1 MRGAGEGADVLVHL
15 ASRISGSEDECAA
28 VNVHGTTAL
37 VEEARRCGV
46 GRIVQLSTAAVYGPG
61 PHRGIAVDEVVPA
74 PVSPASR
81 TRLRGERAAVA
92 AGGTVLRPGLVT
104 GAGDRWVVPALAD
117 LREHVPARWN
127 GGRGLASMVDVDDLA
142 RLIVRLAT
150 TPERPPGGTFH
161 ASHPRPVRNRD
172 LMAALG
178 DARGGAP
185 GPGGGLAVGGLSA
198 AAAALAQRGER
209 ASVRAAGGRPLV
221 RQRRHLADGRV
232 PRGSGA
238 VGPALGGLGVVQ
250 GSPRRTAGERRAPDG
265 PRRGRTRGTGARS
278 GRFRPRPGV
287 PEDRQPATGCLR
299 ACSALSSGTLT
310 RGGRPPASGSVPSAA
325 SPDARRR

>member
-1 MRGAGEGADVLVHL
+1 MRRLRVVLTGGTGFIGSRVLQRLLDPERTGRPVEVRALARTEPSSPAAPGLSWLPADLARPASLRGAGEGADVLVHL

-150 TPERPPGGTFH
+150 TPKRPPGGTFH

-178 DARGGAP
+178 DARVVPPAPAEDWPWEVCLRQLRRSRSGVSERQFELLAGDHWYASDDIWRMAGCPAGP
-185 GPGGGLAVGGLSA
+185 GPLARLSA
-198 AAAALAQRGER
+198 ASAWYR
-209 ASVRAAGGRPLV
+209 A
-221 RQRRHLADGRV
+221 HLA
-232 PRGSGA
+232 
-238 VGPALGGLGVVQ
+238 
-250 GSPRRTAGERRAPDG
+250 ERRGAP
-265 PRRGRTRGTGARS
+265 
-278 GRFRPRPGV
+278 
-287 PEDRQPATGCLR
+287 R
-299 ACSALSSGTLT
+299 A
-310 RGGRPPASGSVPSAA
+310 
-325 SPDARRR
+325 